1 MTGKTKAPKK
11 DPWRPTIVIDP
22 RQVEALAGLWL
33 FDRIKND
40 PEIEA
45 AWVRGRAKVQATTMQ
60 GLIQSAKSGNVRALM
75 FLAERICGLK
85 ETVVHEGEVT
95 SRYVVELPA
104 EVPAR
109 DWQATFAPNTTGHTV
124 N

>member
-1 MTGKTKAPKK
+1 
-11 DPWRPTIVIDP
+11 
-22 RQVEALAGLWL
+22 
-33 FDRIKND
+33 
-40 PEIEA
+40 
-45 AWVRGRAKVQATTMQ
+45 
-60 GLIQSAKSGNVRALM
+60 LM